1 MNRIV
6 LHTTL
11 LAFVLLS
18 GCSKGS
24 VDCSGEASFAA
35 VIPLVQEKI
44 DQKTRDRVRA
54 ANGNQPIATSR
65 VRAAVRQAN
74 FTIVDVRTTQQDPN
88 STRRFCVGRL
98 KVNDPSRG
106 ASRKPIADVRPP
118 VSAPWFNWRKAA
130 TSTVMVALSSRRLR
144 YNVQPTDDGN
154 RIYAELEEADG
165 VANFF
170 AEAFAFYLL
179 RPVVEQ
185 ARIEE
190 DRQAAEQRRLEQQQQ
205 QEQEAALSE
214 QRAAILQQARSE
226 NRLSEQTIN
235 AIWRSIPPDT
245 RSQLLEMQRA
255 WLRRRVA
262 DCRVEAASAST
273 QPQEREAAR
282 LRCDT
287 RMTNDR
293 IGYLRQFASGY

>member
-6 LHTTL
+6 LHMVL
-11 LAFVLLS
+11 LGFVLLG

-24 VDCSGEASFAA
+24 VDCSSEASFAA

-54 ANGNQPIATSR
+54 ANSDQPIATSR
-65 VRAAVRQAN
+65 VRPAVRQAN

-98 KVNDPSRG
+98 KVTIPPAVVQEADRG
-106 ASRKPIADVRPP
+106 RQAAGLGTMLQLAEGSDVDRDGGAF
-118 VSAPWFNWRKAA
+118 VQE
-130 TSTVMVALSSRRLR
+130 LR

-205 QEQEAALSE
+205 QEQEAALAE
-214 QRAAILQQARSE
+214 QRAAIVQQARSE

-235 AIWRSIPPDT
+235 AIWRGIPPDT

-262 DCRVEAASAST
+262 DCRIEAASAST

-293 IGYLRQFASGY
+293 IAYLRQFASGY